1 MTFDLQP
8 TLSGPLVNLRPLL
21 EGDFS
26 ILYAVASDPLIWD
39 QHPARNRYQEP
50 VFQEFFE
57 AAIASGGALL
67 LEDALTGS
75 VIGSS
80 RFAGYSPETSE
91 VEIGWT
97 FLARTHW
104 GGGYNA
110 AVKKLMLEHAFK
122 AVDSVVFKV
131 GSQNIRS
138 QKAVLKLGAVLEG
151 PATAGGTHGFC
162 FRLSRAAYCNS
173 ISPTPLPKC
182 DA

>member
-1 MTFDLQP
+1 MTLNRQP
-8 TLSGPLVNLRPLL
+8 TLSGPLVNIRPLL
-21 EGDFS
+21 EGDFT
-26 ILYAVASDPLIWD
+26 LLFAVASDPLIWE

-57 AAIASGGALL
+57 AAIASGGALV
-67 LEDALTGS
+67 LEDAITGA

-80 RFAGYSPETSE
+80 RFANYSPAESE

-104 GGGYNA
+104 GGNYNA
-110 AVKKLMLEHAFK
+110 AVKRLMLEHAFR
-122 AVDSVVFKV
+122 AVDTVVFKV

-151 PATAGGTHGFC
+151 PVSAGGAPSVC
-162 FRLSRAAYCNS
+162 FRLSRAAYCERNS
-173 ISPTPLPKC
+173 PAPPPNR

>member
-1 MTFDLQP
+1 MTLDLQP
-8 TLSGPLVNLRPLL
+8 TLSGPMVNLRPLL
-21 EGDFS
+21 KGDFAM
-26 ILYAVASDPLIWD
+26 LFAVASDSLIWE

-67 LEDALTGS
+67 LEDALTGA

-80 RFAGYSPETSE
+80 RFADYSPEESE

-104 GGGYNA
+104 GGNYNA
-110 AVKKLMLEHAFK
+110 AVKKLMLEHAFR

-131 GSQNIRS
+131 GLQNIRS

-151 PATAGGTHGFC
+151 PTSAGGAPSVC
-162 FRLSRAAYCNS
+162 FRLTRAAYCERNS
-173 ISPTPLPKC
+173 PVPPPKR